1 MIRPPLVRVTVPVP
15 AVAATATLI
24 GHTSTIRGLA
34 FSADGRTLASGADT
48 TARIWTVEDSQAI
61 SALTHEA
68 GVHTVALSRD
78 GGTLAVG
85 GLDGTVALWTVAT
98 RQINVL
104 TNCRSTSIPQSSRT
118 LHTG

>member
-1 MIRPPLVRVTVPVP
+1 MTRPPLVRVTVPVP

-48 TARIWTVEDSQAI
+48 TARIWTVEDGQAI